1 MKTIHLPFGYK
12 LTLERDIP
20 TELGD
25 VLISIDVRERGATT
39 SFAVPPTSINPRAVL
54 LAVVHQEKYIGEW
67 PLVSTMNDI
76 ETGLWNSRALAYQSQ
91 GEPMAYSRALQ
102 EIVEQKSMLT
112 SESDKDV
119 N

>member
-20 TELGD
+20 IELGD
-25 VLISIDVRERGATT
+25 VLISIDVRERGVTT
-39 SFAVPPTSINPRAVL
+39 SFTVPPTGINPRAVL
-54 LAVVHQEKYIGEW
+54 LALVHHEKYAGEW
-67 PLVSTMNDI
+67 PLVSKMNDI
-76 ETGLWNSRALAYQSQ
+76 ETGLWNARALAYQSQ